1 MNSIATIQNAEPQVR
16 LLRARRRIYTQGK
29 RLLSLQ
35 IFLTIGVPVIG
46 AFSALVWPEVKGV
59 VAFASIVITII
70 DVTVF
75 DRFQKAIIK
84 TAAKMQEQF
93 DCTVLQLPWDNFT
106 VGAKVDPEAI
116 HAASSKWLA
125 GQLDPKLR
133 DWYPLI
139 VGEVPLHLAR
149 IICQR
154 TNLWYD
160 SKLRGQYGRGVLGV
174 TIGLTL
180 LLVVFGLIRG
190 LTIDAFVLT
199 VLAPAAPIVIWG
211 VREYLR
217 QRDAT
222 EVLDRVRSEAEALW
236 ERAKTGACSEPE
248 CTIQSR
254 QFQNAIYE
262 RRSKSPLIFD
272 WIYKIQRPRLEDQM
286 NRGAEEFIRE
296 ILPDR
301 Q

>member
-1 MNSIATIQNAEPQVR
+1 M
-16 LLRARRRIYTQGK
+16 
-29 RLLSLQ
+29 
-35 IFLTIGVPVIG
+35 G
-46 AFSALVWPEVKGV
+46 AFSALVWPDVKGV

-75 DRFQKAIIK
+75 DQFQKAIIK

-93 DCTVLQLPWDNFT
+93 DCTVLQLPWENFT
-106 VGAKVDPEAI
+106 VGAKVDPETI

-133 DWYPLI
+133 DWYPPI
-139 VGEVPLHLAR
+139 VGQVPLHLAR

-160 SKLRGQYGRGVLGV
+160 SKLRRQYGGGVLGV

-262 RRSKSPLIFD
+262 RRSTSPLIFD
-272 WIYKIQRPRLEDQM
+272 WIYEIQRPRLEDQM
-286 NRGAEEFIRE
+286 NRSAKEFVRE
-296 ILPDR
+296 IEIMPHG